1 MRDRLDVSGSIPG
14 LESSFQI
21 IFFSCVAIQG
31 TVRTEGKLQFG
42 GEQGK
47 PFWNCQELK
56 QFGKRCRRKLPAWN
70 DEMGAL
76 LQQKKLWLADY
87 RLSDVDPSHAAFQ
100 MSPFTA
106 ASCTTESCM
115 QISGPDPLL
124 ASVEA
129 ALMDH
134 RGVTAAGEV
143 WLCQGVWRASQTSLG
158 ADGKESL
165 KQSCLHVAG
174 WDSFSWS
181 NSTKSTAGGTL

>member
-1 MRDRLDVSGSIPG
+1 MVTLPAAHQSICFSDFCTPLSNHIPTLRDKWVSQACIFYSMCMRFFLLFKIIIIKNYSFLCQVRDRLDVSGSIRG

-21 IFFSCVAIQG
+21 IFFSRVAIQG

-115 QISGPDPLL
+115 
-124 ASVEA
+124 
-129 ALMDH
+129 
-134 RGVTAAGEV
+134 
-143 WLCQGVWRASQTSLG
+143 
-158 ADGKESL
+158 
-165 KQSCLHVAG
+165 
-174 WDSFSWS
+174 
-181 NSTKSTAGGTL
+181 